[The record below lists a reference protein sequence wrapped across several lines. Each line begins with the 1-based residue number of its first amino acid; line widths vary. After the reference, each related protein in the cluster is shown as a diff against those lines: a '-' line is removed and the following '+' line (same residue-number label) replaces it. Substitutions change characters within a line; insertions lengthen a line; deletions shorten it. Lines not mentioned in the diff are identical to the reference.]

1 MLQLVPPPI
10 YGASQP
16 QYSPVVPPPNQQL
29 FVVANAQL
37 VPGTGI
43 PQAPQPPA
51 VQFAPSG
58 QAPYPL
64 GFVPAGQ
71 AVANQAQVVPPQPQQ
86 AVSSA
91 GLGCVVASPPQ
102 QYVVANQPLVM
113 HPTPVNQPFV
123 PSQYTKTAPPNVI
136 PQQFIMMPS
145 QQLVVPPPAGAP
157 PPPTSQVYSVMTN
170 QNVPRPSGPAACIVQ
185 PVLAGQ
191 RMPLQVAAVPNQ
203 FQPVAVPANQVQVMP
218 AGQIQPM
225 AISHLQMVPPNALQ
239 VVSTNQ
245 PPPAMPAN
253 QMQSNAASQPAVPPQ
268 PMYCYVPNA
277 SVAWHAGTVATNEL
291 RPTHMTVNSA
301 SVMQHQQPPASANIQ
316 VPMLSLVLHNYVSVS
331 EKIRK

>member
-1 MLQLVPPPI
+1 MLQVVPPPN
-10 YGASQP
+10 YGTSQP

-43 PQAPQPPA
+43 PQAPPPPA

-64 GFVPAGQ
+64 SFVPAGH
-71 AVANQAQVVPPQPQQ
+71 AVANQAPLVPPQPQQ

-113 HPTPVNQPFV
+113 QPTPVNQPFV
-123 PSQYTKTAPPNVI
+123 ANQYAKTAPPNVI
-136 PQQFIMMPS
+136 PQQFVMMPT
-145 QQLVVPPPAGAP
+145 QQLVVPPPPPPGAP
-157 PPPTSQVYSVMTN
+157 PPPSSQVYSVMTN
-170 QNVPRPSGPAACIVQ
+170 QNVPRPSGPTACIVQ
-185 PVLAGQ
+185 PFLAGQ

-218 AGQIQPM
+218 ASQIQPM

-245 PPPAMPAN
+245 PPPAVPAN
-253 QMQSNAASQPAVPPQ
+253 QMHSNAASQPAAPPQ

-277 SVAWHAGTVATNEL
+277 SVAWQAGTVATNEL
-291 RPTHMTVNSA
+291 RPAHMTVNSA
-301 SVMQHQQPPASANIQ
+301 STMQQQQPPPASANIQ
-316 VPMLSLVLHNYVSVS
+316 VQMLSHLG
-331 EKIRK
+331 IC